1 MRKMCG
7 LTSCC
12 ASANIIRA
20 FALHSYILTYRM
32 ILLADTEGPDQCAD
46 AQADLGLRCSHM
58 PEDAISHG
66 AAFMIVIGDDISR
79 FSGY

>member
-1 MRKMCG
+1 
-7 LTSCC
+7 
-12 ASANIIRA
+12 
-20 FALHSYILTYRM
+20 M

-66 AAFMIVIGDDISR
+66 AAFMIVMTSLGFQAIDWSCPT
-79 FSGY
+79 